1 MSCKRK
7 FPFLFIVA
15 IGFLCL
21 TAVSA
26 RAERLVLPAGSAA
39 VRFSPDGDVL
49 EGIIAS
55 IDGAKSAIRMQLY
68 IFNSEPI
75 ARALVRAKARGVDVE
90 GVMDGEQAALARSK
104 ASLLAKAGVVLYLD
118 SPEGGI
124 NHNKVFI
131 IDGSLL
137 VMGSYNMQDK
147 SEKHSAEN
155 VLFIHSPE
163 LAGLYLKNYEQRR
176 RTSKRLQMP

>member
-1 MSCKRK
+1 MSCMRRC
-7 FPFLFIVA
+7 PLFFILV

-21 TAVSA
+21 MAVPA
-26 RAERLVLPAGSAA
+26 RAERLVLPAGSAT
-39 VRFSPDGDVL
+39 VRFSPDGGVL
-49 EGIIAS
+49 DGIVAAIEGAR
-55 IDGAKSAIRMQLY
+55 SAIRMQLY

-75 ARALVRAKARGVDVE
+75 AQALVRAKTRGVDVQ
-90 GVMDGEQAALARSK
+90 GIMDGEQAALARSRVP
-104 ASLLAKAGVVLYLD
+104 LLAKAGVPLFLD

-176 RTSKRLQMP
+176 QLAKRLLMP

>member
-1 MSCKRK
+1 MSFKRK
-7 FPFLFIVA
+7 YPLLFILVL
-15 IGFLCL
+15 GFLCL
-21 TAVSA
+21 MAVSA
-26 RAERLVLPAGSAA
+26 RAERLVLPAGSAT
-39 VRFSPDGDVL
+39 VRFSPDGGVL
-49 EGIIAS
+49 DGIVAA

-68 IFNSEPI
+68 TFNSEPI
-75 ARALVRAKARGVDVE
+75 AQALVRAKARGVDVE
-90 GVMDGEQAALARSK
+90 GVMDGEQAGLARSK
-104 ASLLAKAGVVLYLD
+104 VPLLAKSGVPLYLD
-118 SPEGGI
+118 SPQGGI

-163 LAGLYLKNYEQRR
+163 LVGLYLKNYEQRR
-176 RTSKRLQMP
+176 QLAKPLPML